1 LDGERISLE
10 IHDTAGQDQFAQML
24 ETYYRSSTAFIF
36 VYSIIDR
43 ASVADAKDRLEAL
56 QRIKVLDNKPMPPI
70 ALCGNKVDLQDE
82 RAVPRTEGEAL
93 AKQWGADVMFFE
105 TSAKADIAVREVF
118 EAMAKKGL
126 ETLKEEIQNKNS
138 NSSGGCCCTIS

>member
-1 LDGERISLE
+1 MGYDPTIEDAYNKNIELDGERISLE
-10 IHDTAGQDQFAQML
+10 IHDTAGQDQFAAML

-82 RAVPRTEGEAL
+82 RAVPRRSPGKTVG
-93 AKQWGADVMFFE
+93 GRCDV
-105 TSAKADIAVREVF
+105 
-118 EAMAKKGL
+118 L
-126 ETLKEEIQNKNS
+126 
-138 NSSGGCCCTIS
+138 